1 MSADAEH
8 HLQQGPSNMTIEYR
22 GQSLKTVHLRIVC
35 ALPADIIEKRLE
47 LISKTLQRA
56 DASDVSIAV
65 SISDQAFRPT
75 ATDPTNAGWM
85 APLRSAD
92 E

>member
-65 SISDQAFRPT
+65 SISPEDLRPT
-75 ATDPTNAGWM
+75 AMGRSNENWM
-85 APLRSAD
+85 APSRGAD
-92 E
+92 D